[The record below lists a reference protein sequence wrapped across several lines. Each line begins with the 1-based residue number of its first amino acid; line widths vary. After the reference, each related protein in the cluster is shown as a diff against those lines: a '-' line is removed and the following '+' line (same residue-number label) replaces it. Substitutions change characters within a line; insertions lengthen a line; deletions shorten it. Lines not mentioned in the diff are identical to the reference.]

1 MPNRSHKIIP
11 AHRVLD
17 MLLRRPS
24 VSPSLKPPG
33 CDGLT
38 AIRRGRI
45 KQVGG
50 ILIDPKRIIA
60 DVLDQ
65 RHAIQD
71 ALPAVLQE
79 FVRRPAKR
87 SQPEPHL
94 AKARTNAFAEQTVD
108 ADESTA
114 VLTEPRK
121 RLDRG
126 VREMR
131 RPERPRTPKLVE
143 AHPRVLRATHSR
155 GGPEQSVVLARA
167 RAIERRGAYKRQSG
181 FAGDRP
187 PSHSRGDLAG
197 ARILRSVC
205 GQDPWRDGH
214 GADELARRQRVI
226 RRDGT
231 ANR

>member
-1 MPNRSHKIIP
+1 
-11 AHRVLD
+11 

-24 VSPSLKPPG
+24 VSPSLKPPS

-65 RHAIQD
+65 RHAIQN

-108 ADESTA
+108 AYQSAA
-114 VLTEPRK
+114 VLAQPDDFPKSMDVYERIISIPLYPRMS
-121 RLDRG
+121 D
-126 VREMR
+126 EQ
-131 RPERPRTPKLVE
+131 LVYI
-143 AHPRVLRATHSR
+143 VDT
-155 GGPEQSVVLARA
+155 
-167 RAIERRGAYKRQSG
+167 IRQI
-181 FAGDRP
+181 AE
-187 PSHSRGDLAG
+187 SHRK
-197 ARILRSVC
+197 
-205 GQDPWRDGH
+205 
-214 GADELARRQRVI
+214 
-226 RRDGT
+226 
-231 ANR
+231 